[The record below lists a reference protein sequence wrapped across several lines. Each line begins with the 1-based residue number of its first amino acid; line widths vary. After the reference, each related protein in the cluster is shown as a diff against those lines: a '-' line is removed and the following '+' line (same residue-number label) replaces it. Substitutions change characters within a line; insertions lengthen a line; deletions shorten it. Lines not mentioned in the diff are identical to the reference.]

1 MGCRSE
7 LPLLLVFLLRASI
20 ARPFTKINTRSR
32 ILRGPCGRCGFSQEA
47 LMHRN
52 AARFTSSYTAGLLA
66 IGLCRENG
74 NSDIKLTIGALQV
87 AVTVT
92 GYLLGCSAVQTY
104 VYFKN
109 YPNDQQR
116 IQSLVMLLMLIETA
130 QQICLTHAVFVLSIQ
145 NWGNNDALLHIPTSL
160 TATLVLTACDAL
172 LVEWFYFWRIYKLIS
187 RKWPSIIGTVLSVV
201 RFAGWMFFTS
211 QSTRLGFASQSLVQ
225 EWKWL
230 IVTLLVGLFVNN
242 GFISGT
248 ILAMFLRSRDGAMS
262 RTKLLLDQ
270 LITWTIETCL
280 ITELIYVA
288 VIILFVTLRDSFVW
302 LVVLACGIK
311 VSSNCL
317 LSSLNNRQPTQPL
330 TEPTFGASINHD
342 FPLIIT
348 TANDA
353 RRDHDTASEFTT
365 APNSVLAQ
373 EIK

>member
-1 MGCRSE
+1 M
-7 LPLLLVFLLRASI
+7 
-20 ARPFTKINTRSR
+20 T
-32 ILRGPCGRCGFSQEA
+32 
-47 LMHRN
+47 
-52 AARFTSSYTAGLLA
+52 
-66 IGLCRENG
+66 

-87 AVTVT
+87 AVSTSASMLTFFGGRKLMYMGARIGIAIT

-109 YPNDQQR
+109 YPGDQQR

-145 NWGNNDALLHIPTSL
+145 NWGNDNALLHIPKSL

-172 LVEWFYFWRIYKLIS
+172 LVEWFYFWRIYKLIA
-187 RKWPSIIGTVLSVV
+187 RRWPSMIGAALSVV

-211 QSTRLGFASQSLVQ
+211 QSTHIGFASQKLVE

-248 ILAMFLRSRDGAMS
+248 ILGMFLRSRPGAMS

-288 VIILFVTLRDSFVW
+288 VIVLFVTLRESFVW

-317 LSSLNNRQPTQPL
+317 LSSYASVLLLSCARLTVRLIYSVLLCFLKRSLNNRQPTQPP

-348 TANDA
+348 VNTANET

>member
-1 MGCRSE
+1 M
-7 LPLLLVFLLRASI
+7 RARMAI
-20 ARPFTKINTRSR
+20 A
-32 ILRGPCGRCGFSQEA
+32 
-47 LMHRN
+47 
-52 AARFTSSYTAGLLA
+52 
-66 IGLCRENG
+66 
-74 NSDIKLTIGALQV
+74 
-87 AVTVT
+87 VT

-270 LITWTIETCL
+270 LITWTIVLT
-280 ITELIYVA
+280 IPPSTANPPAELRPDSRVA
-288 VIILFVTLRDSFVW
+288 SRAGLRN
-302 LVVLACGIK
+302 K
-311 VSSNCL
+311 R
-317 LSSLNNRQPTQPL
+317 LNNRQPTQPL

-348 TANDA
+348 VSTANDA